1 MSTKFIKANA
11 IIVSLLLL
19 LYAGGVAINLVLGIF
34 AVNFSLP
41 TALLLSVTFCV
52 SAIMTLIGGIMKV
65 KNKQGK
71 MTLVWAI
78 LSLPIGILWVILDVI
93 SAVFSLS
100 YSTIIAMINNLL
112 GVHMVGPIMLI
123 YSLVI
128 CLLYL
133 IVAFF
138 ALILFVLSVLTSK
151 QKLLQSRFE
160 LVKPV
165 TVVLMI
171 VPLAFSFVRNF
182 VISFISSTVVEI
194 QLVMNVF
201 NVISYVVSG
210 LSILFAL
217 VSAVAILILG
227 LTAKNLPVAQP
238 EQPTEEFDLDSFTP
252 PAGVSADDIWS

>member
-1 MSTKFIKANA
+1 MSTKFVKANA

-78 LSLPIGILWVILDVI
+78 LSLPIGILWVILGVI

-112 GVHMVGPIMLI
+112 GAHMVGLIMRI

-128 CLLYL
+128 CVLYL

-171 VPLAFSFVRNF
+171 VPLAFSYVRSF